1 VDQGRHAGRE
11 VPVTTP
17 RRGGVQVGGTRLSYL
32 QWGGEG
38 RDALLLHGITSNAPT
53 WWRVAPRLAGL
64 GFRVTAF
71 DMPGHGQSGET
82 ADHRIESVARL
93 ISEAAQQLRM
103 DRMLVIGHSWGGAVA
118 LAMTAGP
125 SARVERL
132 VLIDPALNLT
142 AEVGKTRVPTFTKG
156 IGSSVDALAAAF
168 AQANPDWRAED
179 VHWKAEAMQQCRAE
193 AVIGFFTKSG
203 DWDLTAQLAEVR
215 VPLLLLVADPSA
227 TIIDAKTRSA
237 AQEHLRAGSARMLIV
252 PNTTHNMYRGA
263 GYEPTLALIT
273 DWLGSR

>member
-1 VDQGRHAGRE
+1 M
-11 VPVTTP
+11 PVAAP
-17 RRGGVQVGGTRLSYL
+17 HRGGLQVGGTRLSYL

-53 WWRVAPRLAGL
+53 WWRVAPQLAGL

-93 ISEAAQQLRM
+93 ITEAAQQLGM

-118 LAMTAGP
+118 LAMTARP
-125 SARVERL
+125 STRVERL

-142 AEVGKTRVPTFTKG
+142 AEVGKTRVPIFTKG
-156 IGSSVDALAAAF
+156 IGSSIDALAPAF
-168 AQANPDWRAED
+168 AQANPDWHAED
-179 VHWKAEAMQQCRAE
+179 VRWKAEAMQQCRAE

-203 DWDLTAQLAEVR
+203 DWDLTPQLAEVR
-215 VPLLLLVADPSA
+215 VPLLLLVADPPA

-237 AQEHLRAGSARMLIV
+237 AQGHLRAESARMVVV

-263 GYEPTLALIT
+263 GYEPTVALIT